1 MVFCRRKSRMTI
13 TNCQPSQANFA
24 TDEIDEAVC
33 ATRRL
38 AKYLVGATRDG
49 AFKTVC
55 VGTMLAQKAS
65 GIRTCFKTTIGQR
78 VV

>member
-1 MVFCRRKSRMTI
+1 MTI

-38 AKYLVGATRDG
+38 AKYLVGATHDG

-55 VGTMLAQKAS
+55 VKGSKYFEKYLLYNSKMIKFRYSSRRQSCSL
-65 GIRTCFKTTIGQR
+65 
-78 VV
+78 